1 VPWLGELLHRD
12 PISLPN
18 QLLSLL
24 AVATGFLGAITV
36 ALGEV
41 DFWIVRKINQGG

>member
-1 VPWLGELLHRD
+1 VPRLGELLHRD
-12 PISLPN
+12 PTLPN